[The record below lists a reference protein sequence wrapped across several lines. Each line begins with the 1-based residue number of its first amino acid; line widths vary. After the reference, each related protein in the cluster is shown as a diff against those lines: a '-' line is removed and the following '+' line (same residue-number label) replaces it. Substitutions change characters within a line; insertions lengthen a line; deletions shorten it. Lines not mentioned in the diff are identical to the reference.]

1 MANNGPNS
9 NGSQFFITTGDAA
22 FLDEKHVAFGQLLE
36 GNTLLGQIE
45 AEGSTHGRPKNRV
58 EITRCGRIE

>member
-9 NGSQFFITTGDAA
+9 NGSQFFITTGDAQ
-22 FLDEKHVAFGQLLE
+22 FLDEKHVAFGQMLE

-45 AEGSTHGRPKNRV
+45 AEGSTSGRPKSSV
-58 EITRCGRIE
+58 VITKCGRIE